1 MRSLI
6 GALLLVACGLGS
18 YAIGAASKQA
28 PDNRPACVY
37 MATPPT
43 LVDNQLTMLRCDING
58 RLMVVT
64 TP

>member
-1 MRSLI
+1 MRT
-6 GALLLVACGLGS
+6 LVLAAFVLACGAMT